1 MRRFLNLTRFF
12 KINWFAFL
20 WLNFLSGKIKRG
32 GKGFLVPCWGAQFKI
47 SQGASINVA
56 AEFTVNHFET
66 SRRVA
71 GASFVMAK
79 NARIEVSG
87 NFSMLYGADVKIF
100 EGGQLIL
107 GSGYTNAGIQIRCS
121 KSIRIGNNV
130 AIAKDVVIMDSD
142 AHEINYE
149 GYEMSKEVC
158 IEDNVWI
165 GTRAMI
171 LKGVTIGEGSMVA
184 AGAVVIKDVPPHS
197 LVAGVPAKVIKSN
210 IGFKI

>member
-1 MRRFLNLTRFF
+1 MRHFLRASRFF
-12 KINWFAFL
+12 KINWLSFF
-20 WLNFLSGKIKRG
+20 WLNFLSSKIKRT
-32 GKGFLVPCWGAQFKI
+32 GKAFLVPCWGTQFKI

-66 SRRVA
+66 SRRVS
-71 GASFVMAK
+71 GSSFVMAK
-79 NARIEVSG
+79 NTRIEVKG

-100 EGGQLIL
+100 EGGELIL
-107 GSGYTNAGIQIRCS
+107 ESGYTNAGIQIRCS
-121 KSIRIGNNV
+121 KSIRIGKNV

-142 AHEINYE
+142 AHEINYD
-149 GYEMSKEVC
+149 GYEMSKGVC

-197 LVAGVPAKVIKSN
+197 MVAGVPAKVIKSD